1 MAQTRKLSA
10 MREWVTLHFF
20 ILASWLIA
28 TLLPPTRWYRAA
40 LAISRFLAY
49 SAGRFAPPGRNIT
62 DASLVPR
69 LLHRFLDL
77 LFKRKSFFPIP
88 LVVQGEE
95 YLRAYAARPEGF
107 VCCSAHIPFVK
118 LFLPLARKAVGDSR
132 ELKIIARE
140 PVGDNEVTAWN
151 DEPWKAILT
160 DHAVLLH
167 TRSLLRK
174 NGCLLLAVDKEQG
187 EFISSNIFRFVGK
200 MNSRVLM
207 WFTQLQPDGTI
218 LLRILIPPGP
228 GCKTEEEI
236 RANLDLVAENVR
248 RILQGDR
255 MATSTRVGAATDTS
269 AAGQRSRDLHRI
281 QLYSNMQLEARMRRL
296 EALLKDGKSSSSQ
309 REMLEERLAL
319 MRSELETRVGLSR

>member
-1 MAQTRKLSA
+1 MALIHKMRA
-10 MREWVTLHFF
+10 RREWVTLQLFVVTC
-20 ILASWLIA
+20 WGIA

-40 LAISRFLAY
+40 LAISRFLART
-49 SAGRFAPPGRNIT
+49 AGRFAPAGRNIT
-62 DASLVPR
+62 AASLVPR
-69 LLHRFLDL
+69 LLHRFLDI
-77 LFKRKSFFPIP
+77 LFTRNPYFPIP
-88 LVVQGEE
+88 VVVEGEE
-95 YLRAYAARPEGF
+95 YLHAYAARPEGF

-118 LFLPLARKAVGDSR
+118 LFLPLARKAVGDRR
-132 ELKIIARE
+132 ELKLIARE
-140 PVGDNEVTAWN
+140 PVGDNEVAAWN
-151 DEPWKAILT
+151 DQPWKAILT

-228 GCKTEEEI
+228 GCKTEQEI

-248 RILQGDR
+248 RILQGDS
-255 MATSTRVGAATDTS
+255 MATSTRVGAMANAS
-269 AAGQRSRDLHRI
+269 AAGQRSRDIHRI
-281 QLYSNMQLEARMRRL
+281 QLYSNTQLEARLKRL
-296 EALLKDGKSSSSQ
+296 QALLRDGNSSPSQ
-309 REMLEERLAL
+309 REILEERLAL
-319 MRSELETRVGLSR
+319 MRSELETRVGVGR